1 MVPPS
6 TAGQTELGLVPE
18 EAGRAV
24 PRGALWVSPPDTLMP
39 VPVTGALV
47 RSASGTGDGD
57 SWDLLQILHLVLLCS
72 TRGLRAGTSHGWWTP
87 AAVFPWAKGSNLG
100 AGNQDGAAELAG
112 WEG

>member
-1 MVPPS
+1 M
-6 TAGQTELGLVPE
+6 ELGLVPE

-39 VPVTGALV
+39 VPVMGALV

-57 SWDLLQILHLVLLCS
+57 SWDLLQILHLVLLCP
-72 TRGLRAGTSHGWWTP
+72 TRGLRAGTSHGWWAP
-87 AAVFPWAKGSNLG
+87 AAGFSWAKSSNLG